1 MNKWLTVIVFVSS
14 FGVNAESIELDDVDV
29 DVFDKASVQRGAQLF
44 VDYCIGCHSAQ
55 HLRYSRLAED
65 MDISEEDI
73 KKSYLSATA
82 KIGDGMISAMD
93 AEHAEKWFGTPTPDL
108 SVTARVRGADWLY
121 TYLRGFYTDE
131 SKPFGVNNI
140 VFKDV
145 AMPNVLWKL
154 QGIQNRIIRKLNE
167 DEEFIDRIDLVQA
180 GTMTPDEFDS
190 AMRDLVNFMVYL
202 GEPAMLKRI
211 PMGKY
216 VILFLLGFLVVAY
229 LLKKEY
235 WKDVH

>member
-1 MNKWLTVIVFVSS
+1 MNKWLTVIVFVFSS
-14 FGVNAESIELDDVDV
+14 GINAESLALDDADV

-131 SKPFGVNNI
+131 SRPFGVNNI

-145 AMPNVLWKL
+145 AMPNVFWKL
-154 QGIQNRIIRKLNE
+154 QGIQNRVIRKTDGD
-167 DEEFIDRIDLVQA
+167 DEPIEIGLAQA
-180 GTMTPDEFDS
+180 GIMTPDEFDS

-202 GEPAMLKRI
+202 GEPAMLERI
-211 PMGKY
+211 PLGKY
-216 VILFLLGFLVVAY
+216 VILFLLVFLVPAY